1 MCRFQVNE
9 AKIEELESKV
19 EQEEV
24 EKEKAWAAYILLRKV
39 VEKAEGEKAHEDSMA
54 LKEHQALERSRQEI
68 EVMRQEVQRLQ
79 DKAMAAYEA
88 RDSTQREMLKM
99 SEAMIE
105 HRHEE
110 ANRIRKLREAKE
122 AMLKKVAALYTTRVM
137 KKHFMDFLLN
147 I

>member
-1 MCRFQVNE
+1 MLAETTRLEEQLKKVLVATCEACLTQDTSRLTFFLSISFSVCRFQVNE

-24 EKEKAWAAYILLRKV
+24 EKEKAWAAYTLLRKV

-99 SEAMIE
+99 PED
-105 HRHEE
+105 R
-110 ANRIRKLREAKE
+110 
-122 AMLKKVAALYTTRVM
+122 
-137 KKHFMDFLLN
+137 D
-147 I
+147 